1 MLDDQ
6 QLEYH
11 VRELLI
17 DICEVLYH
25 RGYEMVPVGA
35 VMRLVGVTSE
45 RASQH
50 DNEYYALDNEF
61 QSILAAR
68 KNKNVNV
75 PSPGATLH

>member
-25 RGYEMVPVGA
+25 RGYETVPVGA
-35 VMRLVGVTSE
+35 VMRLIGVSSE
-45 RASQH
+45 RACLH
-50 DNEYYALDNEF
+50 DNEYYALDSEF

-68 KNKNVNV
+68 KNKKIDPPQGV
-75 PSPGATLH
+75 TLH